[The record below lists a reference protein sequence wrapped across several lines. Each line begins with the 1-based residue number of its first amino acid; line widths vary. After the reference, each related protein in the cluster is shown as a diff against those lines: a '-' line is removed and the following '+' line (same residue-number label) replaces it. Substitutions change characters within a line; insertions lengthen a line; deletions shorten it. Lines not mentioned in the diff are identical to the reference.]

1 MKECTMSTTYLE
13 LSKKYQEQVL
23 GMIEQSQ
30 KLTVDSVSAWAKAAQ
45 PIAKAAPVTPAI
57 PGAPSP
63 KELVDNAYGFATKLL
78 GAQHEYLAAVLTA
91 AEPGVVKTPP
101 AAK

>member
-1 MKECTMSTTYLE
+1 MSTTYLD

-57 PGAPSP
+57 PGVSSP
-63 KELVDNAYGFATKLL
+63 KELIDNAYGFATKLL
-78 GAQHEYLAAVLTA
+78 GAQHQYLTAVLTA
-91 AEPGVVKTPP
+91 AEPVVAKTPP
-101 AAK
+101 AATPPAAK

>member
-1 MKECTMSTTYLE
+1 MSTYLD
-13 LSKKYQEQVL
+13 LSKTYQEQLL

-45 PIAKAAPVTPAI
+45 PLAKAAPVTPAV
-57 PGAPSP
+57 PGVVSP
-63 KELVDNAYGFATKLL
+63 KELLDNSYGFATKLL
-78 GAQHEYLAAVLTA
+78 RAQHEYLSAVLTA
-91 AEPGVVKTPP
+91 AEPVVPKPTP

>member
-1 MKECTMSTTYLE
+1 MSTYLD
-13 LSKKYQEQVL
+13 LSKTYQDQLL

-45 PIAKAAPVTPAI
+45 PLAKAVPATPAV
-57 PGAPSP
+57 PGVVSP
-63 KELVDNAYGFATKLL
+63 KELIDNSYGFATKLL
-78 GAQHEYLAAVLTA
+78 QAQHEYMSAVLAA
-91 AEPGVVKTPP
+91 AEPVVPKTP

>member
-1 MKECTMSTTYLE
+1 MEERLMSTYLDV
-13 LSKKYQEQVL
+13 SKTYQEQLL

-45 PIAKAAPVTPAI
+45 PLAKAAPVTPAV
-57 PGAPSP
+57 PGVVSP
-63 KELVDNAYGFATKLL
+63 KELLDNSYGFATKLL
-78 GAQHEYLAAVLTA
+78 HVQHEYLSAVLAA
-91 AEPGVVKTPP
+91 AEPVVPKATA

>member
-1 MKECTMSTTYLE
+1 MEERLMSTYLD
-13 LSKKYQEQVL
+13 LSKTYQEQLL

-45 PIAKAAPVTPAI
+45 PLAKAAPVTPAV
-57 PGAPSP
+57 PGVVSP
-63 KELVDNAYGFATKLL
+63 RELIDNSYAFATKLL
-78 GAQHEYLAAVLTA
+78 HAQHEYMSAVLAA
-91 AEPGVVKTPP
+91 AEPAVPKATP